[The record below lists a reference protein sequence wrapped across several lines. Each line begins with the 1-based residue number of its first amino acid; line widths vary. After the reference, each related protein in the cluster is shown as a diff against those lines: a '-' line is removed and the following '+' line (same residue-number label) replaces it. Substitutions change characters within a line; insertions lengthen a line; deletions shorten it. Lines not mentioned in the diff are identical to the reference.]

1 MRHQPRPR
9 QLNRLSKQLTFAAL
23 ILATAVAAGCSDK
36 PKTPVTASTP
46 VPAQQPKTALTS
58 TVTATAPVAASAA
71 ESYTYNPS
79 GRRDPFTPII
89 IKEEKKALAG
99 AKAPLERYPI
109 NEFKLAGIVWGGLG
123 YRAMLEGPDGKGYFV
138 RVGTK
143 IGPNQGVVKKITQT
157 SMIVE
162 EKYKDPQ
169 GEVNRKEVVI
179 ELRKK
184 QEGTP

>member
-1 MRHQPRPR
+1 MRHQP
-9 QLNRLSKQLTFAAL
+9 QLNRLGKQLALAAL
-23 ILATAVAAGCSDK
+23 ILTAVVTTGCSDK
-36 PKTPVTASTP
+36 PQATVTAPAS
-46 VPAQQPKTALTS
+46 AQQPKTALTS
-58 TVTATAPVAASAA
+58 TVTQTAPAAAVAA
-71 ESYTYNPS
+71 EIYTYNPS

-109 NEFKLAGIVWGGLG
+109 NEFKLAGVVWGGLG

-157 SMIVE
+157 SMIIE

-169 GEVNRKEVVI
+169 GEVNRKEIVV